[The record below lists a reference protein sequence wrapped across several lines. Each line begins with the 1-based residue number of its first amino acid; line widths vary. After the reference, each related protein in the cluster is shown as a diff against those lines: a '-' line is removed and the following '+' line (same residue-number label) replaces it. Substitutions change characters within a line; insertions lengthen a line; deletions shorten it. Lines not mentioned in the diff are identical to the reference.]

1 MASSLAI
8 APLPP
13 EVVAQIKSSVSITSV
28 NGVIIQ
34 LLKNSLDASAGKVD
48 IQVDYGRGSCIVE
61 DDGLGIAPAEFQPSG
76 GLAKLHHTSKH
87 ASNTETHGT
96 QGCFLASLAALSLL
110 SITSHHHLHRSHNSI
125 ALSRS
130 QVISRQTPAPE
141 AQHLVSLNHGTRVTV
156 RNLFGDMP
164 VRVKQRAIE
173 NADSSRNL
181 KDWDSLRKEVTALIL
196 PWQDPISVTI
206 KELSSNTKLRTL
218 RISSRPRDI
227 NDDGDLISHICST
240 LAQASFIPSVDTS
253 SWVSASG
260 STSAVSIRSGIS
272 LDPAPTKGIQFI
284 SFGIH
289 PLSNEYGRN
298 ILFEEV
304 NRLFANSSFGTVDDL
319 PQLDE
324 TEKKRRAEDR
334 RYKSDGFTNKE
345 LKGSGKGVDRWPMFY
360 MRIDIHGPMPNHD
373 PVEDVFDDE
382 KKLISITK
390 LLQAVV
396 VEFLRSN
403 NFTPK
408 FIRPPGSPSKRKA
421 ESSEVDMGEMGPSGS
436 STKAIYDMPG
446 TPRQTTYP
454 AVSPKKRAV
463 TKLPTRHSSPRPS
476 SPFDIWPR
484 VKSGR
489 VPALVKTSKT
499 ELSNVDEGV
508 QASKGIHPS
517 KHVLARPKGV
527 GRDSTSEIEKPISR
541 GMTPLISKSGTVSQ
555 LPFTDVARSTRR
567 PTISPQKEVPID
579 ESPPDTEK
587 DELVPWTDP
596 ATKENCFVNMRTGL
610 VQKTPKLSG
619 KPSTEAR
626 KGLRS
631 LDRKYG
637 STRHDLPDQSRQP
650 SDWLNSILTNWNN
663 PVFPPAEPPI
673 PQIQPDWTDTQTQ
686 SILHGHHHTCSQAA
700 IDRAFQVSATSS
712 TGRLSKSG
720 LQRARV
726 IAQVDRK
733 FILARMPAAAS
744 TDGEVNGE
752 DMLVIIDQHAAD
764 ERCRIEALMA
774 DFCLPPSPPRGM
786 RHDELVP
793 GVRVERLEKSIVFE
807 VAGAESE
814 LLERHRRHFAD
825 WGVLYCIRPTNPPG
839 EGMDKVVLTAL
850 PPGIVE
856 RCRLDP
862 KMAIELVRREVWG
875 FDEKGG
881 ARASRQIREVDGEG
895 EETTPPDWVA
905 RMQGCPAGIL
915 EMLNSRACRG
925 AVMFNDVLG
934 VGECEALVRRLGG
947 CKFPFLCAHGR
958 PSMVPLVGVGGG
970 GGEVDK
976 LVEMGRGGEGG
987 VGKKMAGDGDGN
999 GGGGGGFGKAFRLWR
1014 GEVREVGG

>member
-1 MASSLAI
+1 MASSPAI

-48 IQVDYGRGSCIVE
+48 VQVDYGRGGCIVE

-87 ASNTETHGT
+87 ASDTETHGT

-110 SITSHHHLHRSHNSI
+110 SITSHHHLHRSHNSMT
-125 ALSRS
+125 LSRS

-141 AQHLVSLNHGTRVTV
+141 AHHLVSLNHGTRVTV

-173 NADSSRNL
+173 NAESSRNP
-181 KDWDSLRKEVTALIL
+181 KGWDSLRKEVTALIL
-196 PWQDPISVTI
+196 PWQGPISVTI
-206 KELSSNTKLRTL
+206 KELASNTKLRTL
-218 RISSRPRDI
+218 RISSRRRDV
-227 NDDGDLISHICST
+227 NDDGALVSHICST
-240 LAQASFIPSVDTS
+240 LAQASFIPSVDSS

-260 STSAVSIRSGIS
+260 STSTVSIRSGIS
-272 LDPAPTKGIQFI
+272 LDPAPTKGIQFM

-289 PLSNEYGRN
+289 PLSNEDGRN
-298 ILFEEV
+298 ILFEEA
-304 NRLFANSSFGTVDDL
+304 NRLFANSSFGIVDDL

-324 TEKKRRAEDR
+324 TEKRRRAEDK

-360 MRIDIHGPMPNHD
+360 MRIDIHGPIPNHD

-382 KKLISITK
+382 KTLISITK
-390 LLQAVV
+390 LLQAVI

-421 ESSEVDMGEMGPSGS
+421 ESSEVDMGRIEPSGS
-436 STKAIYDMPG
+436 STKAIYEMPG
-446 TPRQTTYP
+446 TS
-454 AVSPKKRAV
+454 VSPKKRAI
-463 TKLPTRHSSPRPS
+463 TKLPTRHPSPRPS
-476 SPFDIWPR
+476 SPFDVWPR

-489 VPALVKTSKT
+489 VPTLVKTSKR
-499 ELSNVDEGV
+499 ELSNVDDGV
-508 QASKGIHPS
+508 QAAKGAQPS
-517 KHVLARPKGV
+517 KRASAGSKDT
-527 GRDSTSEIEKPISR
+527 GRDSTSKIEKSIPRST
-541 GMTPLISKSGTVSQ
+541 TPLISKSGTVSQ
-555 LPFTDVARSTRR
+555 LPFMDVAKPTRR
-567 PTISPQKEVPID
+567 PAMAPKKEVPIN
-579 ESPPDTEK
+579 ESPPDIEK
-587 DELVPWTDP
+587 DELVPWADP
-596 ATKENCFVNMRTGL
+596 TTKENCFVNMRTGL
-610 VQKTPKLSG
+610 VQQTPKLSG
-619 KPSTEAR
+619 KPTPETR
-626 KGLRS
+626 HGLQT
-631 LDRKYG
+631 LDRKYAPK
-637 STRHDLPDQSRQP
+637 SHDTPTQPHQP

-686 SILHGHHHTCSQAA
+686 SILHDHHHTCTQAA

-720 LQRARV
+720 LQQARV

-733 FILARMPAAAS
+733 FILARMPAAAAS
-744 TDGEVNGE
+744 TDGGVAGE

-774 DFCLPPSPPRGM
+774 DFCLPPSPSRGM
-786 RHDELVP
+786 GHDELVP

-807 VAGAESE
+807 VPAAESE

-825 WGVLYCIRPTNPPG
+825 WGVLYCIRPG

-850 PPGIVE
+850 PPGIAE

-862 KMAIELVRREVWG
+862 KMAIELIRREVWG
-875 FDEKGG
+875 VDGKGG
-881 ARASRQIREVDGEG
+881 AAPSRLVRENGGTYGEG
-895 EETTPPDWVA
+895 ETTPDWVS

-925 AVMFNDVLG
+925 AVMFNDVLEPL
-934 VGECEALVRRLGG
+934 EC
-947 CKFPFLCAHGR
+947 
-958 PSMVPLVGVGGG
+958 
-970 GGEVDK
+970 
-976 LVEMGRGGEGG
+976 
-987 VGKKMAGDGDGN
+987 
-999 GGGGGGFGKAFRLWR
+999 
-1014 GEVREVGG
+1014 

>member
-1 MASSLAI
+1 MASSTTI

-48 IQVDYGRGSCIVE
+48 VQVDYGHGSCIVE
-61 DDGLGIAPAEFQPSG
+61 DDGLGIAPAEFQPAG

-87 ASNTETHGT
+87 GSDTETHGT

-110 SITSHHHLHRSHNSI
+110 SITSHHHLHRSHNSMS
-125 ALSRS
+125 LSRS

-173 NADSSRNL
+173 NAESSRNP
-181 KDWDSLRKEVTALIL
+181 KDWDSRRKEVTALIL
-196 PWQDPISVTI
+196 SWQGPISVTI
-206 KELSSNTKLRTL
+206 KELASNTKLRTL
-218 RISSRPRDI
+218 RISSRRRDI
-227 NDDGDLISHICST
+227 NDDGALISHICST

-260 STSAVSIRSGIS
+260 STSTVSIRSGIS
-272 LDPAPTKGIQFI
+272 LDPAPTKGIQFM

-289 PLSNEYGRN
+289 PLSNKDGRN

-304 NRLFANSSFGTVDDL
+304 NRLFANSSFGIVDDL

-360 MRIDIHGPMPNHD
+360 MRIDIHGPTLNHD

-382 KKLISITK
+382 KTLTSITK
-390 LLQAVV
+390 LLQAVI
-396 VEFLRSN
+396 VEFLLSN

-421 ESSEVDMGEMGPSGS
+421 ESSEVDIGGLQPSGS
-436 STKAIYDMPG
+436 AQAVYDMPG
-446 TPRQTTYP
+446 SRPQSP
-454 AVSPKKRAV
+454 ASVAASSPKKRAI
-463 TKLPTRHSSPRPS
+463 TKLPTRNSSPRPS

-489 VPALVKTSKT
+489 VPALVKTSKR
-499 ELSNVDEGV
+499 ELSNVDDGFQAAKGA
-508 QASKGIHPS
+508 QASKHAPAG
-517 KHVLARPKGV
+517 PKGARYPSCLSWTWQSQP
-527 GRDSTSEIEKPISR
+527 GDLQ
-541 GMTPLISKSGTVSQ
+541 TPPK
-555 LPFTDVARSTRR
+555 
-567 PTISPQKEVPID
+567 KEVPIS
-579 ESPPDTEK
+579 ESPSPGIEK

-596 ATKENCFVNMRTGL
+596 TTKENCFVNMRTGL
-610 VQKTPKLSG
+610 VQQTPKLSS
-619 KPSTEAR
+619 KPTSETR
-626 KGLRS
+626 YGLQT

-637 STRHDLPDQSRQP
+637 PTAHDTPTQP
-650 SDWLNSILTNWNN
+650 HQPRTWLNSILTNWNN

-673 PQIQPDWTDTQTQ
+673 PQIQPDWTDTHTQ
-686 SILHGHHHTCSQAA
+686 SILHGHHHTCTQAA
-700 IDRAFQVSATSS
+700 IGPSFQVSATSS

-733 FILARMPAAAS
+733 FILARMPAAAAS
-744 TDGEVNGE
+744 TDGKVGGE

-774 DFCLPPSPPRGM
+774 DFCLPPSPSPGLG
-786 RHDELVP
+786 HDELVP
-793 GVRVERLEKSIVFE
+793 GVRVERLEKNIVFE
-807 VAGAESE
+807 VPAAESE
-814 LLERHRRHFAD
+814 LLERHRQHFAD
-825 WGVLYCIRPTNPPG
+825 WGVLYCIRPPNPPG
-839 EGMDKVVLTAL
+839 EGMDKVILTAL
-850 PPGIVE
+850 PPGIAE
-856 RCRLDP
+856 RCRLDS

-875 FDEKGG
+875 FDGRGG
-881 ARASRQIREVDGEG
+881 AGPSRQVRGNGGAEQIDGG
-895 EETTPPDWVA
+895 EEATPDWVA

-925 AVMFNDVLG
+925 AVMFNDVLEPR
-934 VGECEALVRRLGG
+934 ECERLVRRLGG
-947 CKFPFLCAHGR
+947 TKGEKQN
-958 PSMVPLVGVGGG
+958 SGGQRQQDHSG
-970 GGEVDK
+970 SE
-976 LVEMGRGGEGG
+976 
-987 VGKKMAGDGDGN
+987 
-999 GGGGGGFGKAFRLWR
+999 
-1014 GEVREVGG
+1014 

>member
-1 MASSLAI
+1 MASSPAI

-34 LLKNSLDASAGKVD
+34 LLKNSLDASAGKIDV
-48 IQVDYGRGSCIVE
+48 QVDYGRGSCIVE
-61 DDGLGIAPAEFQPSG
+61 DDGQGIVPAEFQPSG

-164 VRVKQRAIE
+164 VRVRQRAME
-173 NADSSRNL
+173 NAESSRNP
-181 KDWDSLRKEVTALIL
+181 KDWDALRKEVTALIL
-196 PWQDPISVTI
+196 SWHGPISVAI
-206 KELSSNTKLRTL
+206 KELASNTKLRTL
-218 RISSRPRDI
+218 RISSRRRDI
-227 NDDGDLISHICST
+227 NDDGALISHICST
-240 LAQASFIPSVDTS
+240 LAQASFTPSVDTS

-260 STSAVSIRSGIS
+260 STSTVSIRSGIS
-272 LDPAPTKGIQFI
+272 LDPAPTKGIQFM

-289 PLSNEYGRN
+289 PLSNEDGRN

-304 NRLFANSSFGTVDDL
+304 NRLFANSSFGIVDDL

-324 TEKKRRAEDR
+324 TEKKRRAEDK

-345 LKGSGKGVDRWPMFY
+345 LKGSRKGVDRWPMFY
-360 MRIDIHGPMPNHD
+360 MRIDIHGPIPSHD
-373 PVEDVFDDE
+373 PVEDVFEDE
-382 KKLISITK
+382 KTLVSITK
-390 LLQAVV
+390 LLQAVI

-421 ESSEVDMGEMGPSGS
+421 ESSEVDMDGMGLS
-436 STKAIYDMPG
+436 SSSMKAIYDMSG
-446 TPRQTTYP
+446 APRQATN
-454 AVSPKKRAV
+454 AAASPKKRAI
-463 TKLPTRHSSPRPS
+463 TKLPTRHLSPRPS
-476 SPFDIWPR
+476 SPFDVWSR

-499 ELSNVDEGV
+499 ELSNVNDGV
-508 QASKGIHPS
+508 QATKGVQPL
-517 KHVLARPKGV
+517 KHVSEEPKVAGK
-527 GRDSTSEIEKPISR
+527 DSASKIEKPIPRST
-541 GMTPLISKSGTVSQ
+541 TPLISKSGAVSQ
-555 LPFTDVARSTRR
+555 LPFMDVAKPTRR
-567 PTISPQKEVPID
+567 PATSPKDEVPIH
-579 ESPPDTEK
+579 ESPPVIEK

-596 ATKENCFVNMRTGL
+596 TTKENCFVNMRTGS
-610 VQKTPKLSG
+610 VQQTPKLSN
-619 KPSTEAR
+619 KPTSETR
-626 KGLRS
+626 RGLRT

-637 STRHDLPDQSRQP
+637 SIRHDSLDQSRQP

-673 PQIQPDWTDTQTQ
+673 PQIQPDWTDTHTQ
-686 SILHGHHHTCSQAA
+686 SILHGHHHTCTQAA

-744 TDGEVNGE
+744 ADGEVSGE

-774 DFCLPPSPPRGM
+774 DFCLPPSPSRGM
-786 RHDELVP
+786 GQDELVP

-825 WGVLYCIRPTNPPG
+825 WGVLYCIRPANPAG

-862 KMAIELVRREVWG
+862 KMTIELIRREVWG

-881 ARASRQIREVDGEG
+881 ARPSRQVRGMGGPDGEG
-895 EETTPPDWVA
+895 ETTSPDWVA

-925 AVMFNDVLG
+925 AVMFNDVLERG
-934 VGECEALVRRLGG
+934 SVRRWCGGWEGVSSRSCVRMGGRVWCRLLELG
-947 CKFPFLCAHGR
+947 R
-958 PSMVPLVGVGGG
+958 VRRRW
-970 GGEVDK
+970 GE
-976 LVEMGRGGEGG
+976 RG
-987 VGKKMAGDGDGN
+987 
-999 GGGGGGFGKAFRLWR
+999 
-1014 GEVREVGG
+1014 

>member
-1 MASSLAI
+1 MASSLPI

-34 LLKNSLDASAGKVD
+34 LLKNSLDASSGKVD
-48 IQVDYGRGSCIVE
+48 VQVDYGRGSCIVE

-87 ASNTETHGT
+87 ATDTETHGA

-125 ALSRS
+125 NLSRS

-141 AQHLVSLNHGTRVTV
+141 AQHLISLNHGTRVTV

-173 NADSSRNL
+173 NAESSGNP
-181 KDWDSLRKEVTALIL
+181 KEWDSLRKEITALML
-196 PWQDPISVTI
+196 SWQGPISVTI
-206 KELSSNTKLRTL
+206 KELASNTKLRTL

-227 NDDGDLISHICST
+227 NVDAALISHICST

-260 STSAVSIRSGIS
+260 STSTVSIRSGIS

-289 PLSNEYGRN
+289 PLSNEDGRN

-304 NRLFANSSFGTVDDL
+304 NRLFANSLFGTVDDL

-334 RYKSDGFTNKE
+334 RYKSDGYTNKE

-360 MRIDIHGPMPNHD
+360 MRIDIHGPTANHD
-373 PVEDVFDDE
+373 PVEEVFDDE
-382 KKLISITK
+382 KTLISITK

-403 NFTPK
+403 NFTPR
-408 FIRPPGSPSKRKA
+408 FVRRLGSPSKRKA
-421 ESSEVDMGEMGPSGS
+421 ESSEVDIGGMEPSGPC
-436 STKAIYDMPG
+436 KAIYDMSG
-446 TPRQTTYP
+446 TRTQSP
-454 AVSPKKRAV
+454 ASVATASPKKRAV

-489 VPALVKTSKT
+489 VLGLVKNSET
-499 ELSNVDEGV
+499 ELSNVDDGFNV
-508 QASKGIHPS
+508 AKGDQSSMHASTGSKGAGKVS
-517 KHVLARPKGV
+517 
-527 GRDSTSEIEKPISR
+527 SFEIEKPMSNTT
-541 GMTPLISKSGTVSQ
+541 TPLVSKSGTVSQ
-555 LPFTDVARSTRR
+555 LPFMDVGKPARR
-567 PTISPQKEVPID
+567 PAMAPKNEVPFN
-579 ESPPDTEK
+579 EPPPDIEK

-596 ATKENCFVNMRTGL
+596 TTKENCFVNMRTGL
-610 VQKTPKLSG
+610 VQRSSKLNR
-619 KPSTEAR
+619 KPASDICHELRTLNR
-626 KGLRS
+626 KRGPTS
-631 LDRKYG
+631 HDRP
-637 STRHDLPDQSRQP
+637 THAHQP
-650 SDWLNSILTNWNN
+650 SEWLNSILTNWTN

-686 SILHGHHHTCSQAA
+686 SILHGHHHTCTQEA
-700 IDRAFQVSATSS
+700 IDRAFQVSAGSS

-720 LQRARV
+720 LQSARV

-733 FILARMPAAAS
+733 FILARMPAATAS
-744 TDGEVNGE
+744 GGAVVGE

-774 DFCLPPSPPRGM
+774 GFCLKPLPSRGM
-786 RHDELVP
+786 GHDGLVP
-793 GVRVERLEKSIVFE
+793 GVQVERLEKSIVFE
-807 VAGAESE
+807 VAGPESD
-814 LLERHRRHFAD
+814 LLERHRQHFAD
-825 WGVLYCIRPTNPPG
+825 WGVLYCVHPANPPG
-839 EGMDKVVLTAL
+839 GGMDKVVLTAL
-850 PPGIVE
+850 PPGIAK

-862 KMAIELVRREVWG
+862 KMAIELVRREVWC
-875 FDEKGG
+875 FDERGTSGTSRRKGG
-881 ARASRQIREVDGEG
+881 NGGVEQADGER
-895 EETTPPDWVA
+895 EATPDWVA

-915 EMLNSRACRG
+915 EMLNSRACVG
-925 AVMFNDVLG
+925 A
-934 VGECEALVRRLGG
+934 EA
-947 CKFPFLCAHGR
+947 
-958 PSMVPLVGVGGG
+958 
-970 GGEVDK
+970 GEV
-976 LVEMGRGGEGG
+976 
-987 VGKKMAGDGDGN
+987 
-999 GGGGGGFGKAFRLWR
+999 
-1014 GEVREVGG
+1014 

>member
-1 MASSLAI
+1 M
-8 APLPP
+8 
-13 EVVAQIKSSVSITSV
+13 
-28 NGVIIQ
+28 VIGTALIYI
-34 LLKNSLDASAGKVD
+34 D
-48 IQVDYGRGSCIVE
+48 
-61 DDGLGIAPAEFQPSG
+61 
-76 GLAKLHHTSKH
+76 TSKH

-110 SITSHHHLHRSHNSI
+110 SITSHHHLHRSHNYI

-173 NADSSRNL
+173 NAESSRNP

-196 PWQDPISVTI
+196 SWQGPISVTI
-206 KELSSNTKLRTL
+206 KELASNTKLRTL

-227 NDDGDLISHICST
+227 NDDGALISHICST
-240 LAQASFIPSVDTS
+240 LAQAFFIPSVGTS

-260 STSAVSIRSGIS
+260 STSTVSIRSGIS

-289 PLSNEYGRN
+289 PLSNEDGRN

-304 NRLFANSSFGTVDDL
+304 NHLFANSSFGIVDDL

-324 TEKKRRAEDR
+324 TEKKRRAEDK

-360 MRIDIHGPMPNHD
+360 MRIDIRGPTPNHD

-382 KKLISITK
+382 KTLISITK
-390 LLQAVV
+390 LLQAVI

-421 ESSEVDMGEMGPSGS
+421 ESSEVDMGGMEPSGT
-436 STKAIYDMPG
+436 STKAIYDVPG
-446 TPRQTTYP
+446 TPRRTTN
-454 AVSPKKRAV
+454 ATVSPKKRAV
-463 TKLPTRHSSPRPS
+463 TKLPTRHPSPRPS
-476 SPFDIWPR
+476 SSFDIWPR

-499 ELSNVDEGV
+499 ELSNVDDGV
-508 QASKGIHPS
+508 QAAKGVQPSNHASAGSKGAG
-517 KHVLARPKGV
+517 K
-527 GRDSTSEIEKPISR
+527 DSTSKIEKPISR
-541 GMTPLISKSGTVSQ
+541 STTPLVSKSGTVSQ
-555 LPFTDVARSTRR
+555 LPFMDVAKSTRR
-567 PTISPQKEVPID
+567 PAMTPKKEVPIN
-579 ESPPDTEK
+579 EHPPDIEK

-596 ATKENCFVNMRTGL
+596 TTKENYFVNMRTGL
-610 VQKTPKLSG
+610 VQQNVKASER
-619 KPSTEAR
+619 PSSEKR
-626 KGLRS
+626 HELRT
-631 LDRKYG
+631 LDRKRG
-637 STRHDLPDQSRQP
+637 PSRHDSPTQPPQP

-663 PVFPPAEPPI
+663 PVFPPAEHPI
-673 PQIQPDWTDTQTQ
+673 PKIQPDWTDTHTQ
-686 SILHGHHHTCSQAA
+686 SILHGHHHTCTQAA

-744 TDGEVNGE
+744 ADGTVDGE

-764 ERCRIEALMA
+764 ERCRIEALMI
-774 DFCLPPSPPRGM
+774 DFCLPPLPSRGM
-786 RHDELVP
+786 GHDELAP

-814 LLERHRRHFAD
+814 LLGRHRRHFAD
-825 WGVLYCIRPTNPPG
+825 WGVLYCIRSANPPEG
-839 EGMDKVVLTAL
+839 GMDKVVLTAL
-850 PPGIVE
+850 PPGIAE

-875 FDEKGG
+875 FDEKGVAG
-881 ARASRQIREVDGEG
+881 TSRQVRDKGGAEQEGGEREA
-895 EETTPPDWVA
+895 TPDWVA

-925 AVMFNDVLG
+925 AVMFNDVLE
-934 VGECEALVRRLGG
+934 VGECEALVQRLGG

-958 PSMVPLVGVGGG
+958 PSMVPLVGVGEGVGG
-970 GGEVDK
+970 GGEVDEK
-976 LVEMGRGGEGG
+976 LVG
-987 VGKKMAGDGDGN
+987 VGVDKRGEVGEKNVGYGDR
-999 GGGGGGFGKAFRLWR
+999 GGFGRAFRMWR
-1014 GEVREVGG
+1014 GEVKGGGG

>member
-34 LLKNSLDASAGKVD
+34 LLKNSLDASALKVD
-48 IQVDYGRGSCIVE
+48 VQVDYGRGSCIVE

-87 ASNTETHGT
+87 ASDTETHGT

-141 AQHLVSLNHGTRVTV
+141 AQHLLSLNHGTRVTV

-173 NADSSRNL
+173 NSESPRNPR
-181 KDWDSLRKEVTALIL
+181 DWDSLRKEVTVLIL
-196 PWQDPISVTI
+196 SWQGPISVTI

-218 RISSRPRDI
+218 RISSRQRDT
-227 NDDGDLISHICST
+227 NDDGALISHICST
-240 LAQASFIPSVDTS
+240 LAQASFIPSVDAS

-260 STSAVSIRSGIS
+260 STSTVSIRSGIS

-289 PLSNEYGRN
+289 PLSNEDGRN

-304 NRLFANSSFGTVDDL
+304 NRIFANSPFGTVDDL

-324 TEKKRRAEDR
+324 TEKKRRAEDK

-345 LKGSGKGVDRWPMFY
+345 LRGSGKGVDRWPMFY
-360 MRIDIHGPMPNHD
+360 IRIDIRDPTPNHD

-382 KKLISITK
+382 KTLISITK
-390 LLQAVV
+390 LLQAVI

-408 FIRPPGSPSKRKA
+408 FIRPSSPSKRKA
-421 ESSEVDMGEMGPSGS
+421 ENSEVDIGGMDPSGS
-436 STKAIYDMPG
+436 AKSVYDMSG
-446 TPRQTTYP
+446 TRSQSP
-454 AVSPKKRAV
+454 ADAATGSPKKRAI
-463 TKLPTRHSSPRPS
+463 TKLPTRHSSPPRPS
-476 SPFDIWPR
+476 SAFDIWPR

-489 VPALVKTSKT
+489 VPAVVKTSKT
-499 ELSNVDEGV
+499 ELSSAHPSINGED
-508 QASKGIHPS
+508 SKGS
-517 KHVLARPKGV
+517 KNGSSSKMENT
-527 GRDSTSEIEKPISR
+527 TSRSL
-541 GMTPLISKSGTVSQ
+541 TPLISKSGAVSQ
-555 LPFTDVARSTRR
+555 LPFMDVAKSTR
-567 PTISPQKEVPID
+567 PPSIASKKEVPLK
-579 ESPPDTEK
+579 EPPPDIEK

-596 ATKENCFVNMRTGL
+596 NRKESCFVNMRTGL
-610 VQKTPKLSG
+610 VQQTPKLSG
-619 KPSTEAR
+619 KPTSETR
-626 KGLRS
+626 HGLRT
-631 LDRKYG
+631 LGKKYG
-637 STRHDLPDQSRQP
+637 STRDDSLTQAHPP
-650 SDWLNSILTNWNN
+650 SDWLNSILANWNN

-673 PQIQPDWTDTQTQ
+673 PQIQPDWTDTHTQ
-686 SILHGHHHTCSQAA
+686 SILHGHHHTCTQAA

-733 FILARMPAAAS
+733 FILALMPAAAS
-744 TDGEVNGE
+744 ADVAESGE

-774 DFCLPPSPPRGM
+774 DFCLPPLPSPGPRGM
-786 RHDELVP
+786 GHDELVP
-793 GVRVERLEKSIVFE
+793 GVRVERLEKNIVFE

-825 WGVLYCIRPTNPPG
+825 WGVLYSIHPANQPG
-839 EGMDKVVLTAL
+839 EGMNKVVLSAL
-850 PPGIVE
+850 PPGIAE

-881 ARASRQIREVDGEG
+881 ARPSRLVREGGGEGQADGEV
-895 EETTPPDWVA
+895 EVTPDWVS
-905 RMQGCPAGIL
+905 RMQGCPEGIL

-925 AVMFNDVLG
+925 A
-934 VGECEALVRRLGG
+934 
-947 CKFPFLCAHGR
+947 
-958 PSMVPLVGVGGG
+958 
-970 GGEVDK
+970 
-976 LVEMGRGGEGG
+976 
-987 VGKKMAGDGDGN
+987 
-999 GGGGGGFGKAFRLWR
+999 
-1014 GEVREVGG
+1014 

>member
-1 MASSLAI
+1 MASSPAI

-34 LLKNSLDASAGKVD
+34 LLKNSLDASAGKIDV
-48 IQVDYGRGSCIVE
+48 QVDYGRGGCIVE

-87 ASNTETHGT
+87 ASDTETHGT

-130 QVISRQTPAPE
+130 QIISRQTPAPE
-141 AQHLVSLNHGTRVTV
+141 TQHLLSLNHGTRVTV

-173 NADSSRNL
+173 NAESSRNP
-181 KDWDSLRKEVTALIL
+181 KDWDSLRKEATALIL
-196 PWQDPISVTI
+196 SWQGPVSVAI
-206 KELSSNTKLRTL
+206 KELASNTKLRTL
-218 RISSRPRDI
+218 RISSRRRDV
-227 NDDGDLISHICST
+227 NDDGALVSHICST
-240 LAQASFIPSVDTS
+240 LAQASFIPSLDSS

-260 STSAVSIRSGIS
+260 STSTVSIRSGIS
-272 LDPAPTKGIQFI
+272 LDPAPTKGIQFM

-289 PLSNEYGRN
+289 PLSNEDGRN

-304 NRLFANSSFGTVDDL
+304 NRLFANSSFGTVDDF

-324 TEKKRRAEDR
+324 TEKKRRAEDK
-334 RYKSDGFTNKE
+334 RYKNDGFTNKE

-360 MRIDIHGPMPNHD
+360 MRIDIHGPTPNHD
-373 PVEDVFDDE
+373 PVEDVFGDE
-382 KKLISITK
+382 KTLISITK
-390 LLQAVV
+390 LLQAVI

-421 ESSEVDMGEMGPSGS
+421 ESSEVDMGGMGSSGS
-436 STKAIYDMPG
+436 AKAVYDMPG
-446 TPRQTTYP
+446 SRPQSP
-454 AVSPKKRAV
+454 GSAAASSPKKRAI

-484 VKSGR
+484 VKGGR
-489 VPALVKTSKT
+489 VPALVKTSKK
-499 ELSNVDEGV
+499 ELSNFGDGF
-508 QASKGIHPS
+508 QAAKDAQTS
-517 KHVLARPKGV
+517 KHAPAGPKGA
-527 GRDSTSEIEKPISR
+527 GRDSASKIEKPISR
-541 GMTPLISKSGTVSQ
+541 SATSLISKSGTVSQ
-555 LPFTDVARSTRR
+555 LPFMDVTKPTRR
-567 PTISPQKEVPID
+567 PAMAPKKEVPID
-579 ESPPDTEK
+579 KSPPDIEK

-596 ATKENCFVNMRTGL
+596 TTKENWFVNMRTGL
-610 VQKTPKLSG
+610 VQQTPELSG
-619 KPSTEAR
+619 KPTSETR
-626 KGLRS
+626 QGLRT
-631 LDRKYG
+631 LDEKYG
-637 STRHDLPDQSRQP
+637 PTADNTPTQPHQP
-650 SDWLNSILTNWNN
+650 STWLNSILTNWNN

-673 PQIQPDWTDTQTQ
+673 PQIQPDWTDTHTQ
-686 SILHGHHHTCSQAA
+686 SILHGHHHTCTQAA

-720 LQRARV
+720 LQQARV
-726 IAQVDRK
+726 VEQVDRK
-733 FILARMPAAAS
+733 FILARMPAAAAS
-744 TDGEVNGE
+744 IDGGVGGE

-774 DFCLPPSPPRGM
+774 DFCLPPSPSPGLG
-786 RHDELVP
+786 HDELVP

-825 WGVLYCIRPTNPPG
+825 WGVLYYIRPG

-862 KMAIELVRREVWG
+862 KMAIELIRREVWCI
-875 FDEKGG
+875 DERGTAGAFRQARGG
-881 ARASRQIREVDGEG
+881 EAANAEG
-895 EETTPPDWVA
+895 ETIPDWVSH
-905 RMQGCPAGIL
+905 MQGCPAGIL

-925 AVMFNDVLG
+925 AVMFNDVLEPR
-934 VGECEALVRRLGG
+934 ECEML
-947 CKFPFLCAHGR
+947 
-958 PSMVPLVGVGGG
+958 
-970 GGEVDK
+970 
-976 LVEMGRGGEGG
+976 
-987 VGKKMAGDGDGN
+987 
-999 GGGGGGFGKAFRLWR
+999 
-1014 GEVREVGG
+1014 

>member
-1 MASSLAI
+1 MVI
-8 APLPP
+8 GT
-13 EVVAQIKSSVSITSV
+13 AQIYI
-28 NGVIIQ
+28 
-34 LLKNSLDASAGKVD
+34 D
-48 IQVDYGRGSCIVE
+48 
-61 DDGLGIAPAEFQPSG
+61 
-76 GLAKLHHTSKH
+76 TSKH

-110 SITSHHHLHRSHNSI
+110 SIISHHNLHRSHNSI

-141 AQHLVSLNHGTRVTV
+141 AQHLLSLNHGTRVTV

-173 NADSSRNL
+173 NAESSRNP

-196 PWQDPISVTI
+196 SWQGPIFVTI
-206 KELSSNTKLRTL
+206 KEFASNTKLRTL
-218 RISSRPRDI
+218 RISSRPRDT
-227 NDDGDLISHICST
+227 NDDDALISHICST

-260 STSAVSIRSGIS
+260 STSTVSIRSGIS
-272 LDPAPTKGIQFI
+272 LNPAPTKGIQFI

-289 PLSNEYGRN
+289 PLSNEDGRN

-304 NRLFANSSFGTVDDL
+304 NRLFANSSFGIVDDL

-324 TEKKRRAEDR
+324 TEQKRRAEDK

-360 MRIDIHGPMPNHD
+360 MRIDIRDPTPNHD
-373 PVEDVFDDE
+373 PVEDVFDDD
-382 KKLISITK
+382 KTLTSITK

-421 ESSEVDMGEMGPSGS
+421 ESSEVDIGGMEPSGA
-436 STKAIYDMPG
+436 STKAIYDVPG
-446 TPRQTTYP
+446 TPRQITNAT
-454 AVSPKKRAV
+454 VSPKKRAI
-463 TKLPTRHSSPRPS
+463 TKLPTRHPSPRPS

-489 VPALVKTSKT
+489 VLALAKTSNT
-499 ELSNVDEGV
+499 DLSTVDDGV
-508 QASKGIHPS
+508 QAAKGFQSSKHALAGSKGAGKDSAS
-517 KHVLARPKGV
+517 K
-527 GRDSTSEIEKPISR
+527 IEKPISR
-541 GMTPLISKSGTVSQ
+541 SVTPLVSKSGTVSQ
-555 LPFTDVARSTRR
+555 LPFMDVAKSTRR
-567 PTISPQKEVPID
+567 PAMAPKKEVPIN
-579 ESPPDTEK
+579 EPPHDIEK

-596 ATKENCFVNMRTGL
+596 TTKENCFVNIRTGL
-610 VQKTPKLSG
+610 VQQNSKASEHPASET
-619 KPSTEAR
+619 R
-626 KGLRS
+626 HGLRT

-637 STRHDLPDQSRQP
+637 LTRHDSATQP

-673 PQIQPDWTDTQTQ
+673 PQIQPDWTDTHTQ
-686 SILHGHHHTCSQAA
+686 SILHGHHHTCTQAA

-744 TDGEVNGE
+744 ADGTVDGE

-774 DFCLPPSPPRGM
+774 DFCLPPLPSRGM
-786 RHDELVP
+786 GHDELAP

-825 WGVLYCIRPTNPPG
+825 WGVLYCIRAANPPA

-850 PPGIVE
+850 PPGIAE

-875 FDEKGG
+875 FDERGGAGPSRQVRDKGG
-881 ARASRQIREVDGEG
+881 AEQVDGEG
-895 EETTPPDWVA
+895 GTTPDWVA

-925 AVMFNDVLG
+925 AVMFNDVLE
-934 VGECEALVRRLGG
+934 VGKCEALVRRLGG

-958 PSMVPLVGVGGG
+958 LSMVPLVGVGEGEG
-970 GGEVDK
+970 SGDERMVGVGTEREGEV
-976 LVEMGRGGEGG
+976 GE
-987 VGKKMAGDGDGN
+987 KIGDGDGGGFGRAFRMWRGELK
-999 GGGGGGFGKAFRLWR
+999 GGGG
-1014 GEVREVGG
+1014 